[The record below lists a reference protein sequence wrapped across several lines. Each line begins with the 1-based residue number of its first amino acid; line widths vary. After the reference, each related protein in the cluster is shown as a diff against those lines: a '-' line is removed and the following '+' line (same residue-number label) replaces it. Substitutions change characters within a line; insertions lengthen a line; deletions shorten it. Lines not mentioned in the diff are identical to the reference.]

1 MQSAGLP
8 RDPLELVIEPDR
20 IPLQLRDIGV
30 AVQSVESP
38 GGMPGRSRSE
48 LVALDQNDV
57 GPTGLRQVIQHAA
70 TNNAAPDDGYT
81 GMCFHAWIVMVVPG
95 RHDEKIYAPVK
106 KIFGD
111 GPGAVWRNRAP

>member
-8 RDPLELVIEPDR
+8 GDPLELVVAPDR
-20 IPLQLRDIGV
+20 VHLQLRDIGIT
-30 AVQSVESP
+30 VQSMESP

-70 TNNAAPDDGYT
+70 TNNAAPDDGYS
-81 GMCFHAWIVMVVPG
+81 GMCFHAWIVMVVPDP
-95 RHDEKIYAPVK
+95 HDAKIYAPVK
-106 KIFGD
+106 
-111 GPGAVWRNRAP
+111 